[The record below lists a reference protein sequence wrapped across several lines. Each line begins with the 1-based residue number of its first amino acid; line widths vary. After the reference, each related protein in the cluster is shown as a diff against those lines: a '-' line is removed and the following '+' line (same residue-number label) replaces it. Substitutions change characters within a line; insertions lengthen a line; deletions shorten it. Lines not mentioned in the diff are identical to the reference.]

1 MTGIKLC
8 SAYFWPQSAGGDPAA
23 AAEDLEVGG
32 GPLSLSFRSQKR
44 IGPPQ
49 KLQWNPAYAE
59 QENLVNM
66 ERGRALR
73 LMFRGK
79 QIADAPK
86 PARLFPFKSP
96 FVCLFLFPAY
106 LQA

>member
-1 MTGIKLC
+1 MTGIKVC

-23 AAEDLEVGG
+23 AAEDLDVGG
-32 GPLSLSFRSQKR
+32 DPLSLSFRSQKK

-66 ERGRALR
+66 ERG
-73 LMFRGK
+73 
-79 QIADAPK
+79 
-86 PARLFPFKSP
+86 
-96 FVCLFLFPAY
+96 
-106 LQA
+106 